1 MNAAN
6 PDAGNV
12 KTRHIP
18 GEPGIWIFIVG
29 DMVMFSLFFFV
40 FTYYRAQ
47 DVATFT
53 ASQATLNQ
61 NYGAFNTVLL
71 LTSSW
76 FVVLGVEAAR
86 RKMQNIAQIMFPLA
100 FVCGVGFG
108 VVKII
113 EYSEKVS
120 KGATLTSNDFY
131 MYYYIL
137 TGVHFL
143 HVLLGLGV
151 LIFLAVRARQG
162 RFGAQDINNYESGG
176 VYWHMV
182 DLLWIVLFPLIY
194 LVK

>member
-1 MNAAN
+1 MNVAN
-6 PDAGNV
+6 HDAGNT

-61 NYGAFNTVLL
+61 NFGAFNTVLL

-86 RKMQNIAQIMFPLA
+86 RKVQNIAQLMFPLA
-100 FVCGVGFG
+100 FLCGVGFG

-143 HVLLGLGV
+143 HVILGLGV
-151 LIFLAVRARQG
+151 LIFLSVRARQG
-162 RFGAQDINNYESGG
+162 RFGTQDINNYESGG